1 MRIITIGSALVDI
14 FIRSEHFSKDR
25 HGIVKIGEV
34 GGKFDVDSFVIKTGG
49 GASNTGVGFSRLG
62 FEVATI
68 AETGHDEFSKMVTQ
82 DLEEE
87 GVDTSLL
94 IQEKKEETGGSV
106 ILVLEDG
113 SRAVLVHR
121 GASSMLDPKDINIS
135 EISEADWVHVSSLS
149 GQLKTLKHIFTTL
162 HYHNVNVSW
171 NPGSSDLKLIKS
183 GELSVEDIHVKVL
196 FLNNEEWEII
206 EDHQA
211 DIKNK
216 VEQIV
221 VTDGA
226 KGGRVFLSNGMKM
239 NYKALK
245 VEATDNTGAGDAFV
259 TGYVTAILR
268 GRSAEDAVRYGVKN
282 SASVVKYFGAKQG
295 LLKKLS

>member
-14 FIRSEHFSKDR
+14 FIRSDHFSKDK

-34 GGKFDVDSFVIKTGG
+34 GGKFDVDSFKLKTGG

-68 AETGHDEFSKMVTQ
+68 AETGQDKLSKMVIE
-82 DLEEE
+82 DLERE

-94 IQEKKEETGGSV
+94 IHEKKEETGGSV

-113 SRAVLVHR
+113 ERAVLVHR

-135 EISEADWVHVSSLS
+135 EISQADWVHISSLS
-149 GQLKTLKHIFTTL
+149 GQLKTLKHIFATL
-162 HYHNVNVSW
+162 HYHKVNVSW
-171 NPGSSDLKLIKS
+171 NPGSSDLKLIES
-183 GELSVEDIHVKVL
+183 GKLSINDIHAKVL

-206 EDHQA
+206 EDQQA

-216 VEQIV
+216 IEQVV
-221 VTDGA
+221 VTNGD
-226 KGGRVFLSNGMKM
+226 KGGKVFLNNGMKM
-239 NYKALK
+239 TYKALK
-245 VEATDNTGAGDAFV
+245 VESIDNTGAGDAFV

-268 GRSAEDAVRYGVKN
+268 GKGEEDAVRFGVKN
-282 SASVVKYFGAKQG
+282 SASVVKYFGGKEG
-295 LLKKLS
+295 LRKKL